1 VGTFVLGGIVLTVMA
16 ILLVAGGTMFRQ
28 PLIIE
33 TYFDESVQGVEIGSA
48 VKLRGVKLGTVA
60 DIGFVGDSYALSDSP
75 DPVREGNLVLV
86 RMEIGASGV
95 RTSRAEREQ
104 AIQGLVDKGLRLRLT
119 PLGITGVTFIQA
131 DYLDPAR
138 YPPMPISFEPQHLYV
153 PSAPST
159 ITQISSA
166 AERLLSRIDKLDV
179 EGLLTNLDTL
189 LENVNA
195 AVGRADVE
203 GVQKSVGDLLTDL
216 VETSREIRRA
226 VKGVDAQGVGDDARE
241 SLRQAT
247 VSLVR
252 VQELLDRGGED
263 LGAIL
268 ENLRVATENLRDA
281 SETARA
287 YPSYFLLGE
296 PPARAP
302 AAEAKP

>member
-60 DIGFVGDSYALSDSP
+60 DIGFVGDSYALADSP
-75 DPVREGNLVLV
+75 DPVKEGNLVLV

-104 AIQGLVDKGLRLRLT
+104 AIQGLVDRGLRLRLT
-119 PLGITGVTFIQA
+119 PLGITGVSFIQA

-179 EGLLTNLDTL
+179 EGLLTNLDQL
-189 LENVNA
+189 LESVNS

-203 GVQKSVGDLLTDL
+203 GVQKSVGELLVDLRK
-216 VETSREIRRA
+216 TSEEVRLA
-226 VKGVDAQGVGDDARE
+226 VRKVDAEGIGEDARA
-241 SLRQAT
+241 SLQQAT

-252 VQELLDRGGED
+252 VQELLDRGGDD

-268 ENLRVATENLRDA
+268 ENLRVATQNLRDA

-296 PPARAP
+296 PPRRTPEAG
-302 AAEAKP
+302 AKP